1 MTRRAVT
8 AEVRPE
14 PEATSPPDPSSTA
27 SPKSRRAAGRRVAWI
42 GLLAAAVAL
51 LAVAVVD
58 QGGAETEVERV
69 QRLQQTFACPECSGE
84 SVSDSSAAVS
94 ATIRQYIN
102 QRVVEG
108 AADQEIRDELVRAYG
123 VEVLLNPPADGF
135 AALVWV
141 LPVLVASFGAMGAA
155 IALTRRRPAVRAPTD
170 DDRSWVARARSRAQ
184 TGAGVGHRETEV
196 GAGTEEHEPLP

>member
-1 MTRRAVT
+1 
-8 AEVRPE
+8 
-14 PEATSPPDPSSTA
+14 
-27 SPKSRRAAGRRVAWI
+27 VAWI
-42 GLLAAAVAL
+42 GLVVAAAAL

-102 QRVVEG
+102 QRVAEG
-108 AADQEIRDELVRAYG
+108 ATDQELRDELVRAYG
-123 VEVLLNPPADGF
+123 VEVLLNPPAEGF

-155 IALTRRRPAVRAPTD
+155 IALTRRRPPARAPTEE
-170 DDRSWVARARSRAQ
+170 DRSWVAKARARTQ
-184 TGAGVGHRETEV
+184 TGNGARARVTAAD
-196 GAGTEEHEPLP
+196 AGTDDGELPS

>member
-1 MTRRAVT
+1 
-8 AEVRPE
+8 
-14 PEATSPPDPSSTA
+14 
-27 SPKSRRAAGRRVAWI
+27 VAWI
-42 GLLAAAVAL
+42 GLMVAAAAL

-84 SVSDSSAAVS
+84 SVSDSNAAVS

-102 QRVVEG
+102 QRVAEG
-108 AADQEIRDELVRAYG
+108 ATDQELRDELVRAYG
-123 VEVLLNPPADGF
+123 VEVLLNPPAEGF

-155 IALTRRRPAVRAPTD
+155 IALTRRRPAPRAPTD
-170 DDRSWVARARSRAQ
+170 DDRSWVVKARARTQ
-184 TGAGVGHRETEV
+184 TGD
-196 GAGTEEHEPLP
+196 GAGDRATSADAGTDDGELPS